1 DAAHALL
8 LDLFNN
14 VRPTPPQVRLIAN
27 TADAAGQKAEALY
40 YMSEYHLLTGQLP
53 LAMEKLRLAL
63 REPELQPWQE
73 ARFEA
78 RIAELE
84 PFMKEWLAARKRT
97 RNNNQ
102 R

>member
-1 DAAHALL
+1 VL

-27 TADAAGQKAEALY
+27 AADAAGQTAEALY

-53 LAMEKLRLAL
+53 MALDKLRSSRCSSRISALAA
-63 REPELQPWQE
+63 

-84 PFMKEWLAARKRT
+84 PYLTSSGAPAGQQSG
-97 RNNNQ
+97 N
-102 R
+102 